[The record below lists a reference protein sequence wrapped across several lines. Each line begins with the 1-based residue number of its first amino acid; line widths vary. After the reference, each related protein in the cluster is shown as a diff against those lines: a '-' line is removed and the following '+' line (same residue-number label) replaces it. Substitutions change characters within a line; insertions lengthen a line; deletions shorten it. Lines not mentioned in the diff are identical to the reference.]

1 MKRFSVIAFLILTMG
16 LVTGPHAQ
24 LPEQRPQIRLNMDDV
39 LRYVDGFTLAYIRTV
54 TQRQKS
60 GEFPLSLSD
69 AKQLQEILGQLIRAL
84 ASVEDRGSINPR
96 GLIAET
102 KETLRAALERARCGR
117 DADVKRAT
125 FPPESVK
132 DLKQLLS
139 NRCNAITGIVAS
151 SKSPLSRDTIILLE
165 LHISY
170 LIPNP

>member
-1 MKRFSVIAFLILTMG
+1 MPSQSKCCVLTRTFYRNCAAKKQGCLLSSVHKG
-16 LVTGPHAQ
+16 LVDKLHETALSHPD
-24 LPEQRPQIRLNMDDV
+24 QRVRLDRRDLV
-39 LRYVDGFTLAYIRTV
+39 WEEKSRYDSCA
-54 TQRQKS
+54 
-60 GEFPLSLSD
+60 
-69 AKQLQEILGQLIRAL
+69 
-84 ASVEDRGSINPR
+84 RGSINPR
-96 GLIAET
+96 GLSAET

-117 DADVKRAT
+117 DADVIRAT

-170 LIPNP
+170 LRLTVAYL